1 MLGYTFR
8 VTQVDRD
15 WIDQVVERLSDR
27 QPAIQADVYHVTG
40 RIARIATRL
49 AQRQDE
55 IFGKYGL
62 NRGDVGVLNALRTS
76 PPPHR
81 LSPTQLFRGL
91 MLSSAGMTKV
101 LDRLE
106 RRGLV
111 KRTPD
116 AKDRR
121 GVTIQLTAE
130 GRRTLTKAVADNTR
144 TEVALLA
151 RLNQRERRLL
161 ADLLRKV
168 LSQVEPA
175 SGG

>member
-1 MLGYTFR
+1 ME
-8 VTQVDRD
+8 RD
-15 WIDQVVERLSDR
+15 WIDQVVERLSDL
-27 QPAIQADVYHVTG
+27 QPGIPADVYQVTG
-40 RIARIATRL
+40 RISRIAARL

-55 IFGKYGL
+55 IFARYGL

-106 RRGLV
+106 QRGLV
-111 KRTPD
+111 TRSPD
-116 AKDRR
+116 PKDRR
-121 GVTIQLTAE
+121 GVTIQLTAD
-130 GRRTLTKAVADNTR
+130 GRRTLTKAIADNTK

-151 RLNQRERRLL
+151 GLNQRERRLL

-168 LSQVEPA
+168 LSRAEPPT
-175 SGG
+175 GG